1 VRGGTGWK
9 KKNKFDKARIESR
22 RAHRVKR
29 KKREKRKKKR
39 RALLGAR
46 RERGGGALQPA
57 SGKKPRFVEAG
68 VLTGEDKGDGFGL
81 RPAGLFANDF
91 GNDFGHFHEMFACA
105 HDVVGFDS
113 TDFDLI

>member
-1 VRGGTGWK
+1 
-9 KKNKFDKARIESR
+9 
-22 RAHRVKR
+22 
-29 KKREKRKKKR
+29 
-39 RALLGAR
+39 
-46 RERGGGALQPA
+46 
-57 SGKKPRFVEAG
+57 
-68 VLTGEDKGDGFGL
+68 LTGEDKGDGFGL

>member
-1 VRGGTGWK
+1 LK
-9 KKNKFDKARIESR
+9 KKNKFDKASIESW

-39 RALLGAR
+39 RAVSGRAGR
-46 RERGGGALQPA
+46 GGALQPA